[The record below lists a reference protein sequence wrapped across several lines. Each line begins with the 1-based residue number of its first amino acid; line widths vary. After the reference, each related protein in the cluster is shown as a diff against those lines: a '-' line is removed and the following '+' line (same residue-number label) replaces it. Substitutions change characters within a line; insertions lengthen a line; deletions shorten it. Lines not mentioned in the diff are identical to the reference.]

1 MEIVYGFKKDKNND
15 YKEDSKQ
22 REGKAKIKLGDTL
35 IGKGIKAKEN
45 SKNEYIDIYGNE
57 YEKLSNDELMIII
70 NSEEDLKG
78 SQLPIENF
86 QEGDF
91 GLWLEEPAPYYLEGD
106 KIVTKD
112 GKKASKED
120 VLALEENKFLDEDNR
135 IQNEFLW
142 IYAGEK
148 IKFPEE
154 VKEEQTQ
161 EEESQ
166 KDKQDQSTTRTV
178 AGGTSSSSQSKSEN
192 QESNKQESK
201 ESSSPT
207 SLGASGSKL
216 YVCAG
221 AKLECSQ
228 GDKEGS
234 LKVVA
239 GHNIKMQGNLVA
251 TMMDYKPMANIQPFG
266 KCKSM
271 ANPTVAAATAANKG
285 KLKPMPCVPNI
296 VAPWTGGK
304 TDVKVA
310 GNPALLE
317 SSKLTCAYAG
327 MIKITDPGQGL
338 VKG

>member
-1 MEIVYGFKKDKNND
+1 VEIVYGFKKDKSND

-35 IGKGIKAKEN
+35 IGKGIEAKED
-45 SKNEYIDIYGNE
+45 SENEYVDIYGNE
-57 YEKLSNDELMIII
+57 YEKLSNGELMIII
-70 NSEEDLKG
+70 NSEENLKG

-91 GLWLEEPAPYYLEGD
+91 GLWLEEPIPYYLEGD

-142 IYAGEK
+142 IYPNEE

-154 VKEEQTQ
+154 VEEEETQ
-161 EEESQ
+161 EESQ
-166 KDKQDQSTTRTV
+166 EDKQDQSTTGAV
-178 AGGTSSSSQSKSEN
+178 AGGTSSSSQSSSGNKE
-192 QESNKQESK
+192 ESDKQEEKNDAPAGS
-201 ESSSPT
+201 
-207 SLGASGSKL
+207 GVSGSKL
-216 YVCAG
+216 YVCDG
-221 AKLECSQ
+221 AKLKCSM
-228 GDKEGS
+228 GDKES
-234 LKVVA
+234 TLKILDIDKVY
-239 GHNIKMQGNLVA
+239 IQG
-251 TMMDYKPMANIQPFG
+251 KPMATIMDFKPMVNIQPFG

-271 ANPTVAAATAANKG
+271 SNPTVAAATAANKG
-285 KLKPMPCVPNI
+285 RLKPMPCVPNT

-304 TDVKVA
+304 NDVTVNKK
-310 GNPALLE
+310 PTLLE
-317 SSKLTCAYAG
+317 SSKLMCAWAG
-327 MIKITDPGQGL
+327 NITITDPGQDL